1 MKARFQ
7 NLVGAISESRPVGN
21 RSSLL
26 QRESTDNEATNP
38 IYEIRSIKSTLI
50 KYTHCIS
57 IFVWIT
63 LLCHISCAVPNPDGK
78 GVLRPPISPNV
89 DIVPSI
95 REREAPPILDVSYV
109 ETIGRAGQ
117 GAGEFLMPMGL
128 IIDAYGQLYIADA
141 GNNRVQVI
149 DSNGHFVAEF
159 GSYGWRDG
167 EFDFPNDV
175 DLSLDT
181 LYVADT
187 GNNRVQYCNL
197 VNRIFYPL
205 TTTSQDFQFDAP
217 EGIGLGRNGE
227 VFVVDT
233 LNHRWVQFSRNL
245 APVFTIG
252 SFGSSREQFW
262 NPTDL
267 LVNPHGTV
275 YVVDTGNHRIMSYD
289 FSGNPIRT
297 WGKEGNA
304 LGQFREPKRLA
315 IDSWNYLYVT
325 DSGNRR
331 IQVFTA
337 EGRAVIEF
345 TVKTL
350 LNPCGIAVSEKGR
363 VFVTDTDAGD
373 IKVFQMIFKSDAKKA
388 E

>member
-1 MKARFQ
+1 MKSLWVCSFISLRFSIR
-7 NLVGAISESRPVGN
+7 NAFIKLNCYGFILIWIS
-21 RSSLL
+21 
-26 QRESTDNEATNP
+26 
-38 IYEIRSIKSTLI
+38 
-50 KYTHCIS
+50 
-57 IFVWIT
+57 F
-63 LLCHISCAVPNPDGK
+63 LCYISCAVPEPNGK
-78 GVLRPPISPNV
+78 STFRPQISPHV

-95 REREAPPILDVSYV
+95 REREAPPILGVSYV
-109 ETIGRAGQ
+109 KTIGRTGQ

-128 IIDAYGQLYIADA
+128 VADAYGQLYVADA

-149 DSNGHFVAEF
+149 DSNGHFIAEF
-159 GSYGWRDG
+159 GSFGWREG

-175 DLSLDT
+175 TLSLDT

-205 TTTSQDFQFDAP
+205 IPTSEDFQFDAP
-217 EGIGLGRNGE
+217 EGVDIGRNGE
-227 VFVVDT
+227 VYVVDT

-245 APVFTIG
+245 APVFAMG

-267 LVNPHGTV
+267 VVNPHGTV
-275 YVVDTGNHRIMSYD
+275 YVVDTGNNSIKSYD

-297 WGKEGNA
+297 WGEKGSA

-331 IQVFTA
+331 IQVFTP
-337 EGRAVIEF
+337 EGQVVMEF
-345 TVKTL
+345 TVETL
-350 LNPCGIAVSEKGR
+350 LGPCGIAISQRGQ
-363 VFVTDTDAGD
+363 VFVSDTDAGD
-373 IKVFQMIFKSDAKKA
+373 IKVFYVIFKSDAKK
-388 E
+388 EK

>member
-1 MKARFQ
+1 MKFVRCGSI
-7 NLVGAISESRPVGN
+7 LIWV
-21 RSSLL
+21 SLL
-26 QRESTDNEATNP
+26 C
-38 IYEIRSIKSTLI
+38 YLG
-50 KYTHCIS
+50 
-57 IFVWIT
+57 
-63 LLCHISCAVPNPDGK
+63 CAVPEQDGT
-78 GVLRPPISPNV
+78 GVLRPPKPPNV
-89 DIVPSI
+89 DLVSSI
-95 REREAPPILDVSYV
+95 RAREAPPILGVNYV
-109 ETIGRAGQ
+109 KTIGRAGQ

-128 IIDAYGQLYIADA
+128 VIDAYQQLYVADA

-149 DSNGHFVAEF
+149 DSNGHFIAEF

-175 DLSLDT
+175 AISLDT

-197 VNRIFYPL
+197 VHRIFHPL
-205 TTTSQDFQFDAP
+205 TNTSQEFQFEAP
-217 EGIGLGRNGE
+217 EGIGIGRNGE
-227 VFVVDT
+227 IFVVDT

-245 APVFTIG
+245 APIIAMG

-267 LVNPHGTV
+267 IVNPHGTV

-289 FSGNPIRT
+289 FSGNPIRA
-297 WGKEGNA
+297 WGEKGAA

-315 IDSWNYLYVT
+315 VDTWNYLYVT
-325 DSGNRR
+325 DSRNRR
-331 IQVFTA
+331 IQVFTP
-337 EGRAVIEF
+337 EGSAVIEF

-350 LNPCGIAVSEKGR
+350 VNPCGIAVSEKGR
-363 VFVTDTDAGD
+363 VFVSDTDAGD
-373 IKVFQMIFKSDAKKA
+373 IKVFHVIFKSNAKKA

>member
-1 MKARFQ
+1 MISKRRLFL
-7 NLVGAISESRPVGN
+7 NLRCSEVNLKLTLPIRDPED
-21 RSSLL
+21 RSSNSFLFLIIRTVAKLVHHSAILICVSLL
-26 QRESTDNEATNP
+26 F
-38 IYEIRSIKSTLI
+38 
-50 KYTHCIS
+50 YT
-57 IFVWIT
+57 
-63 LLCHISCAVPNPDGK
+63 SCAVPEPNGK
-78 GVLRPPISPNV
+78 GVQRPSVSPNV
-89 DIVPSI
+89 DFVPSI
-95 REREAPPILDVSYV
+95 RERETPPILGVSYV
-109 ETIGRAGQ
+109 KTIGRAGQ

-128 IIDAYGQLYIADA
+128 IIDAYGQLYVADA

-149 DSNGHFVAEF
+149 DSNGHFVTEF

-175 DLSLDT
+175 ALSLET

-205 TTTSQDFQFDAP
+205 MNTFQDFEFDAP
-217 EGIGLGRNGE
+217 EGISLGRNGE

-233 LNHRWVQFSRNL
+233 LNHRWFQFSRNL
-245 APVFTIG
+245 ALVFTMG

-267 LVNPHGTV
+267 VVNPHGTV

-297 WGKEGNA
+297 WGKEGKA
-304 LGQFREPKRLA
+304 LGHFREPKRLA

-331 IQVFTA
+331 IQVFTS
-337 EGRAVIEF
+337 EGHVVIEF

-350 LNPCGIAVSEKGR
+350 LNPCGIAVSKKGR

-373 IKVFQMIFKSDAKKA
+373 IKVFQVIFKTDAKKA

>member
-1 MKARFQ
+1 MISKQRLFSNLRCNEVNAKLPLSMKTPRRCSISLRFSIK
-7 NLVGAISESRPVGN
+7 NAFIKLN
-21 RSSLL
+21 RYGTILIWISLL
-26 QRESTDNEATNP
+26 C
-38 IYEIRSIKSTLI
+38 Y
-50 KYTHCIS
+50 
-57 IFVWIT
+57 V
-63 LLCHISCAVPNPDGK
+63 SCAVPEPDGK
-78 GVLRPPISPNV
+78 STFRPSISPHV

-95 REREAPPILDVSYV
+95 REREAPPILGVSYV
-109 ETIGRAGQ
+109 KTIGRTGQ

-128 IIDAYGQLYIADA
+128 VIDAYGQLYVADA

-149 DSNGHFVAEF
+149 DSNGHFIAEF
-159 GSYGWRDG
+159 GNFGWREG

-175 DLSLDT
+175 ALSLDT

-205 TTTSQDFQFDAP
+205 IPTSEAFQFDAP
-217 EGIGLGRNGE
+217 EGIGIGRNGE

-245 APVFTIG
+245 VPVFAMG

-262 NPTDL
+262 DPTDL
-267 LVNPHGTV
+267 VINPHGTV
-275 YVVDTGNHRIMSYD
+275 YVVDTGNNSIKSYD

-297 WGKEGNA
+297 WGEKGTA

-315 IDSWNYLYVT
+315 IDAWNYLYIT

-331 IQVFTA
+331 IQVFTP
-337 EGRAVIEF
+337 EGQAVIEF
-345 TVKTL
+345 TTETL
-350 LNPCGIAVSEKGR
+350 LDPCGIAVSQRGR
-363 VFVTDTDAGD
+363 VFVSDTDAGD
-373 IKVFQMIFKSDAKKA
+373 IKVFHVIFKL
-388 E
+388 

>member
-1 MKARFQ
+1 MLRKTQKLNGSEVNTAATRFIRDLDFQ
-7 NLVGAISESRPVGN
+7 VSIPLLFFNKIASIKLTRYGSILICI
-21 RSSLL
+21 SLL
-26 QRESTDNEATNP
+26 C
-38 IYEIRSIKSTLI
+38 YM
-50 KYTHCIS
+50 
-57 IFVWIT
+57 
-63 LLCHISCAVPNPDGK
+63 SCAVPDPDGK

-95 REREAPPILDVSYV
+95 RKRDAPPILGVSYV
-109 ETIGRAGQ
+109 KTIGRAGQ

-245 APVFTIG
+245 ALVFTIG

-337 EGRAVIEF
+337 EGQAIIEF

-373 IKVFQMIFKSDAKKA
+373 IKVFQVIFKSDAKKA

>member
-1 MKARFQ
+1 M
-7 NLVGAISESRPVGN
+7 ISR
-21 RSSLL
+21 RRLFSSLKYSGVNVKL
-26 QRESTDNEATNP
+26 TLPRRDPGDRFSNSFLFFICSTSVKLARHGAVLICISLLCYASCTVPEPSSTDA
-38 IYEIRSIKSTLI
+38 L
-50 KYTHCIS
+50 H
-57 IFVWIT
+57 
-63 LLCHISCAVPNPDGK
+63 L
-78 GVLRPPISPNV
+78 PISPNV
-89 DIVPSI
+89 DAVPSI
-95 REREAPPILDVSYV
+95 RVREAPPILGVRYV
-109 ETIGRAGQ
+109 KTIGRAGQ

-128 IIDAYGQLYIADA
+128 IIDAYGQLYVADA

-175 DLSLDT
+175 ALSLDT

-197 VNRIFYPL
+197 VHRIFYPL
-205 TTTSQDFQFDAP
+205 MTTSQDFEFDAP

-233 LNHRWVQFSRNL
+233 RNHRWVQFSRNL
-245 APVFTIG
+245 APILTMG

-267 LVNPHGTV
+267 AVNPHGTV
-275 YVVDTGNHRIMSYD
+275 YIVDTDNHSIKSYD

-297 WGKEGNA
+297 WGEKGSA

-315 IDSWNYLYVT
+315 IDAWNYLYVT

-331 IQVFTA
+331 IQIFTP
-337 EGRAVIEF
+337 EGHAVIEF

-350 LNPCGIAVSEKGR
+350 LNPCGIAISQRGK
-363 VFVTDTDAGD
+363 VFVSDTDAGN
-373 IKVFQMIFKSDAKKA
+373 IKVFQVIFKSDAKKA